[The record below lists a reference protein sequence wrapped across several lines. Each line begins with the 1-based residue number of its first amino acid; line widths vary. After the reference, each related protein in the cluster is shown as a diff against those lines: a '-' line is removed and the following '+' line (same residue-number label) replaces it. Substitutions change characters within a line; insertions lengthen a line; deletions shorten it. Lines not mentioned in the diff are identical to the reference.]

1 MKKNRILA
9 LICLLVFCFAALCG
23 CSSRNMQEELPGE
36 WFVWHWY
43 YNTEGGEDGFFEEAK
58 FYTFDA
64 DGNIT
69 IKEGETTTT
78 ATYTFVNK
86 DTIDV
91 VFEDGT
97 TDSFQLIPSERN
109 GVNQIQFMNVN
120 TIYTITLEPMSSWTE

>member
-1 MKKNRILA
+1 MKKIRILA
-9 LICLLVFCFAALCG
+9 LLLIAVLCLGTLLG
-23 CSSRNMQEELPGE
+23 CNFRNVKEEIVGE

-43 YNTEGGEDGFFEEAK
+43 YNTEGGEDGFFDEAR

-64 DGNIT
+64 EGNIT
-69 IKEGETTTT
+69 IKIGEETST
-78 ATYTFVNK
+78 ATYTFVSN

-91 VFEDGT
+91 VYDDGT
-97 TDSFQLIPSERN
+97 TDSFQLLPSERN

>member
-1 MKKNRILA
+1 MKKIQILA
-9 LICLLVFCFAALCG
+9 LICLLAFCVSMMFG
-23 CSSRNMQEELPGE
+23 CSSRNMKEELPGE

-64 DGNIT
+64 EGNIT
-69 IKEGETTTT
+69 IKEGETVTT
-78 ATYTFVNK
+78 ATYTFTGK

-97 TDSFQLIPSERN
+97 TDTFQLIPSERN
-109 GVNQIQFMNVN
+109 GVKQIQFMNVN

>member
-1 MKKNRILA
+1 MKKIRVLA
-9 LICLLVFCFAALCG
+9 LLLIAVLCLGTLLG
-23 CSSRNMQEELPGE
+23 CNLRNVKEEVVGE

-43 YNTEGGEDGFFEEAK
+43 YNTEGGEDGFFDEAR

-69 IKEGETTTT
+69 IKIGEETST
-78 ATYTFVNK
+78 ATYTFVNN
-86 DTIDV
+86 DTMDV
-91 VFEDGT
+91 VYDDGT
-97 TDSFQLIPSERN
+97 TDTFQLLPSERN